1 MKAKILDD
9 IKKPSLDDRLDEALD
24 ESFPASDPPAVH
36 PHYAMRGDE
45 SPLFP
50 RDAKDATEAQ
60 IDFEQGAIRVDAA
73 LVAEDLNITPAL
85 VMAGI
90 REGKITSR
98 CERGVGD
105 DAGRFRL
112 TFFHANRVVRLIV
125 DEKSTILERSSAIA

>member
-1 MKAKILDD
+1 MNAKILDD
-9 IKKPSLDDRLDEALD
+9 IKKLSLDDRLDEALD

-36 PHYAMRGDE
+36 PHYAVRGDE
-45 SPLFP
+45 SSRFP
-50 RDAKDATEAQ
+50 PGGKDAADAQ

-112 TFFHANRVVRLIV
+112 TFFYANRVVRLIV
-125 DEKSTILERSSAIA
+125 DEKSAILERSSAIA